1 MRKINTLNIPMNESI
16 LNTGIDVLNS
26 SLKKHN
32 KVFVQRMDIRFP
44 LELQQKAIIKFNKRF
59 IEKERNAG
67 YDPDYIFVRE
77 LSKKKHIHY
86 HMALFLDGNK
96 TENTYQH
103 FRNAETVLQNV
114 IGPEYS
120 VKGLIDRCDR
130 GHRNGIMLNR
140 NNLNQGDMKEVERQ
154 ISYLAKEDQ
163 KQGVKGKTFSTSRIT
178 NKK

>member
-1 MRKINTLNIPMNESI
+1 MNESI

-86 HMALFLDGNK
+86 HMALFLAGNK
-96 TENTYQH
+96 TEITYQH

-114 IGPEYS
+114 IGEEYS

-130 GHRNGIMLNR
+130 GHRNGIMINR
-140 NNLNQGDMKEVERQ
+140 NSPNHDNIKEVQRQ
-154 ISYLAKEDQ
+154 LSYLAKEEQ
-163 KQGVKGKTFSTSRIT
+163 KKGVKGKTFFTSRI
-178 NKK
+178 NKKK